1 MKDKIL
7 SALAIL
13 LLVGFMSLPSA
24 DGHPVENRQLDW
36 YSSSIHWDS
45 IPKLD
50 TIVIHKRILDS
61 EPKKSKLHKYHQV
74 LATKYNPTKAQCD
87 SDPFVTADLSK
98 INKSKLK
105 SHKLKW
111 IAVSRDL
118 LPEYPYGST
127 VKIESSNPKLNGYW
141 KVHDTMHSRHRYR
154 IDFLVPSNDKYD
166 FHKPLLVK
174 MYKV

>member
-13 LLVGFMSLPSA
+13 LFIGFISLPS
-24 DGHPVENRQLDW
+24 DDQSVEDRSLDEFH
-36 YSSSIHWDS
+36 SDIHWDS
-45 IPKLD
+45 IPELD
-50 TIVIHKRILDS
+50 TIVIHKKVLDS
-61 EPKKSKLHKYHQV
+61 KPKKSKLHKYHQV
-74 LATKYNPTKAQCD
+74 LATKYTPTEAQCD

-127 VKIESSNPKLNGYW
+127 IKIESSNPKLNGYW
-141 KVHDTMHSRHRYR
+141 EVHDTMHSRHRHR
-154 IDFLVPSNDKYD
+154 IDFLVPFNDKYD